1 MLDSSTETKQ
11 YRRAAVTQAQKDQK
25 IQEQKSAQ
33 ELNSF
38 TELVLSLS
46 MQCDVAKRDNDKS
59 TRKQNTSLRE

>member
-1 MLDSSTETKQ
+1 MTQ
-11 YRRAAVTQAQKDQK
+11 AQQAQKDQR

-46 MQCDVAKRDNDKS
+46 MQCDGARRDDDKP
-59 TRKQNTSLRE
+59 TRKQTRA